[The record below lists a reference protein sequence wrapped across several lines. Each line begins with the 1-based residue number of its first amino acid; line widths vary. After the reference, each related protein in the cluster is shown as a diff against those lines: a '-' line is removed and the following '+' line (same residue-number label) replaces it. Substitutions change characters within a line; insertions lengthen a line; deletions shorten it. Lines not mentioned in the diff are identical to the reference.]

1 MQTKPSRF
9 EKDPYNSYQNFLYNR
24 ALFGLSIYS
33 QDEISKMSIE
43 KKKRINKSYKKCQV
57 VVNLLK
63 QEVTNQMANDFFVR
77 IFPGMEITNSLVNYF
92 GTEGH
97 PEHVNNM
104 SFKMLKMNKTLIITR
119 LIEKKVLPKNFNQ
132 LIPTESCK

>member
-1 MQTKPSRF
+1 METKTSRF

>member
-24 ALFGLSIYS
+24 ALHGLSIYS

-43 KKKRINKSYKKCQV
+43 KKKRINKSHNKCQT

-63 QEVTNQMANDFFVR
+63 QEVTNQLANDFFVR
-77 IFPGMEITNSLVNYF
+77 WQMSKCVIVVRR
-92 GTEGH
+92 TEGIRIR
-97 PEHVNNM
+97 V
-104 SFKMLKMNKTLIITR
+104 I
-119 LIEKKVLPKNFNQ
+119 Q
-132 LIPTESCK
+132 LSLRIK

>member
-1 MQTKPSRF
+1 MQTKTSRF

-43 KKKRINKSYKKCQV
+43 KKKRINKSYKKCQI

-63 QEVTNQMANDFFVR
+63 QEVTNQLANEFFVR

-97 PEHVNNM
+97 PDHVNNM
-104 SFKMLKMNKTLIITR
+104 SFKMLKINKPLVIAR
-119 LIEKKVLPKNFNQ
+119 LIERKVLPKNFNQ
-132 LIPTESCK
+132 LTPTELCK

>member
-1 MQTKPSRF
+1 METKTSRF

-33 QDEISKMSIE
+33 QDEVSKMSIE

-97 PEHVNNM
+97 PDHVNNM

>member
-1 MQTKPSRF
+1 METKKSRF

-97 PEHVNNM
+97 PDHVNNM

>member
-97 PEHVNNM
+97 PDHVNNM

>member
-1 MQTKPSRF
+1 METKTSRF

-97 PEHVNNM
+97 PDHVNNM

>member
-1 MQTKPSRF
+1 
-9 EKDPYNSYQNFLYNR
+9 
-24 ALFGLSIYS
+24 
-33 QDEISKMSIE
+33 MSIE

-63 QEVTNQMANDFFVR
+63 QEVTNQLANEFFVR

-97 PEHVNNM
+97 PDHVNNM
-104 SFKMLKMNKTLIITR
+104 SFKMLKINKPLVIAR
-119 LIEKKVLPKNFNQ
+119 LIERKVLPKNFNQ
-132 LIPTESCK
+132 LTPTELCK

>member
-1 MQTKPSRF
+1 MQTKPRRF
-9 EKDPYNSYQNFLYNR
+9 EKDPYTSYQNFLYNR
-24 ALFGLSIYS
+24 ALHGLSIYS

-97 PEHVNNM
+97 PDHVNNM

>member
-1 MQTKPSRF
+1 METKTSRF

-63 QEVTNQMANDFFVR
+63 QEVTNQMANDFFLR

-97 PEHVNNM
+97 PDHVNNM

>member
-1 MQTKPSRF
+1 METKTSRF

-63 QEVTNQMANDFFVR
+63 QEVTNQLANDFFVR
-77 IFPGMEITNSLVNYF
+77 WFPEMEITKSLVNYF
-92 GTEGH
+92 GTTGH
-97 PEHVNNM
+97 ENHVNNM
-104 SFKMLKMNKTLIITR
+104 SFKMLKISKPLVIAR
-119 LIEKKVLPKNFNQ
+119 LIETKLLPKNFNQ
-132 LIPTESCK
+132 LIPTELCK

>member
-97 PEHVNNM
+97 PDHVNNM

-119 LIEKKVLPKNFNQ
+119 LIEKKILPKNFNQ

>member
-1 MQTKPSRF
+1 MQTKTSRF

-63 QEVTNQMANDFFVR
+63 QEVTNQLANEFFVR
-77 IFPGMEITNSLVNYF
+77 IFSGMEITNSLVNYF

-97 PEHVNNM
+97 PDHVNNM
-104 SFKMLKMNKTLIITR
+104 SFKMLKINKPLVIAR
-119 LIEKKVLPKNFNQ
+119 LIERKVLPKNFNQ
-132 LIPTESCK
+132 LTPTELCK

>member
-1 MQTKPSRF
+1 METKKSRF

>member
-1 MQTKPSRF
+1 METKTSRF

-33 QDEISKMSIE
+33 QDEVSKMSIE

>member
-63 QEVTNQMANDFFVR
+63 QEVTNQLANEFFVR

-104 SFKMLKMNKTLIITR
+104 SFKMLKINKPLVIAR
-119 LIEKKVLPKNFNQ
+119 LIERKVLPKNFNQ
-132 LIPTESCK
+132 LTPTELCK

>member
-63 QEVTNQMANDFFVR
+63 QEVTNQLANEFFVR

-97 PEHVNNM
+97 PDHVNNM
-104 SFKMLKMNKTLIITR
+104 SFKMLKINKPLVIAR
-119 LIEKKVLPKNFNQ
+119 LIERKVLPKNFNQ
-132 LIPTESCK
+132 LTPTESCK

>member
-24 ALFGLSIYS
+24 ALHGLSIYS

-43 KKKRINKSYKKCQV
+43 KKKRINKSHNKCQT

-63 QEVTNQMANDFFVR
+63 QEVTNQLANDFFIR
-77 IFPGMEITNSLVNYF
+77 WFPEMEITNSLVNYF
-92 GTEGH
+92 GTTGH
-97 PEHVNNM
+97 ENHVNNM
-104 SFKMLKMNKTLIITR
+104 SFKMLKISKPLVIAR
-119 LIEKKVLPKNFNQ
+119 LIETKLLPKNFNQ
-132 LIPTESCK
+132 LIPTELCK

>member
-63 QEVTNQMANDFFVR
+63 QEVTNQLANEFFVR

-97 PEHVNNM
+97 PDHVNNM
-104 SFKMLKMNKTLIITR
+104 SFKMLKINKPLVIAR
-119 LIEKKVLPKNFNQ
+119 LIERKVLPKNFNQ
-132 LIPTESCK
+132 LTPTELCK

>member
-63 QEVTNQMANDFFVR
+63 QEVTNQLANEFFVR

-92 GTEGH
+92 GIEGH

-104 SFKMLKMNKTLIITR
+104 SFKMLKINKPLVIAR
-119 LIEKKVLPKNFNQ
+119 LIERKVLPKNFNQ
-132 LIPTESCK
+132 LTPTELCK

>member
-24 ALFGLSIYS
+24 ALHGLSIYS

-43 KKKRINKSYKKCQV
+43 KKKRINKSHKKCQN

-63 QEVTNQMANDFFVR
+63 QEVTNQLANDFFVR
-77 IFPGMEITNSLVNYF
+77 WFPEMEITKSLVNYF
-92 GTEGH
+92 GTTGH
-97 PEHVNNM
+97 EDHINNM
-104 SFKMLKMNKTLIITR
+104 SFKLLKISKPLVIAR
-119 LIEKKVLPKNFNQ
+119 LIETKLLPKNFNQ
-132 LIPTESCK
+132 LIPTETCK

>member
-1 MQTKPSRF
+1 METKTSRF

-63 QEVTNQMANDFFVR
+63 QEVTNQLANEFFVR

-97 PEHVNNM
+97 PDHVNNM
-104 SFKMLKMNKTLIITR
+104 SFKMLKINKPLVIAR
-119 LIEKKVLPKNFNQ
+119 LIERKVLPKNFNQ
-132 LIPTESCK
+132 LTPTELCK